1 MKNVKIIFSVL
12 FITLLYTNTTYA
24 QTQTEEY
31 CNPRFDF
38 CIEYPAHI
46 FTEKHES
53 VNGDGI
59 ELINEA
65 GDAYI
70 VASGANN
77 TLNTSVEAEYKNFVN
92 YIIQAEGLIKEI
104 DSKRDQNQ
112 LEVTVQVG
120 NKYFFFQTFI
130 SDKFI
135 IASMI
140 RSDMD
145 DPKASLAA
153 FDYMKKAVNIE
164 VGSNYDNS
172 IGFVQEK

>member
-1 MKNVKIIFSVL
+1 MKNIKIIFSV
-12 FITLLYTNTTYA
+12 FFAVLLYTNMTYA
-24 QTQTEEY
+24 QTEEY

-38 CIEYPAHI
+38 CIEYPANI
-46 FTEKHES
+46 FTEKYES
-53 VNGDGI
+53 TNGDGI

-70 VASGANN
+70 VASGSNN
-77 TLNTSVEAEYKNFVN
+77 TLNTSVEAEYKNFLN
-92 YIIQAEGLIKEI
+92 FIIESEGAIKEI
-104 DSKRDQNQ
+104 DSKRGENQ
-112 LEVTVQVG
+112 LEVNVQVG

-130 SDKFI
+130 SEKFI

-153 FDYMKKAVNIE
+153 FNYLKEAVRME
-164 VGSNYDNS
+164 VGSVYENS
-172 IGFVQEK
+172 IGFVQEEK